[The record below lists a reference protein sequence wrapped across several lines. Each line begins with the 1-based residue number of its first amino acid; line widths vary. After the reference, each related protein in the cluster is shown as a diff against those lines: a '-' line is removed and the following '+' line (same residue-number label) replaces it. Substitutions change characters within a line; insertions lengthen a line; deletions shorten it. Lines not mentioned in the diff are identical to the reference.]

1 MNTCYYVLVHLLYI
15 VYGTSVI
22 IIYPISKL
30 NTCTTESVEF
40 VLTHI
45 HKIRIQIFPY
55 IKAINDLKKY
65 Q

>member
-1 MNTCYYVLVHLLYI
+1 MNTCYYVLVHLRYI

-30 NTCTTESVEF
+30 NTCTMESVEF

-45 HKIRIQIFPY
+45 GNPQNMHSNFSIH
-55 IKAINDLKKY
+55 
-65 Q
+65 